1 MRKYV
6 SEATTY
12 LFVFT
17 IIVAVSLTANARP
30 IQQHKE
36 FSRVAQNMAARQSS
50 VYQVTQDTSGLL
62 WLATDT
68 DGILRYDGYQFS
80 RWTEAVLPSVKT
92 ADFSKLLIDDDII
105 WAATWGHGLAAWNSK
120 TQKAHQFKQTK
131 HSSSLKN
138 NRVQTLFKDS
148 QNRLWVGS
156 LGGLQYIKP
165 GQTIQEDLTF
175 KFLAEQHPLNN
186 LRIWWIT
193 ESSSALWVAS
203 SQGVFKVSLDLK
215 TWEQYFVDPDNVG
228 ENRANEVR
236 TIEFINDTIWIGT
249 AQGLFYLDNETDTFN
264 RIVFKGDNAPTS
276 LRVNDIVS
284 ENNDHE
290 HSALWAGAS
299 EGLYQVNI
307 EDKTF
312 VKQDNGWSALKNIDI
327 RYLHF
332 DNTDTLWIG
341 TRSQGLFKGV
351 TTVKNFTDPLAKI
364 KTLTNLPAT
373 DNPVQAVHY
382 TNNNDLWLGNSA
394 GLYKRDAITQLW
406 QFFPF
411 NDEYPV
417 REVNVLFTDSHG
429 DLWVGTNEELFRTP
443 SDNPKLDPVDAI
455 KTQLGLEEN
464 TVTAIH
470 ESDDDTV
477 LLGLWGQGIVKFD
490 RASGMFS
497 WHNQTF
503 GDLRGDQAYS
513 IVTVEGSGI
522 YSATRYSGLLD
533 LTNQSL
539 VEGLFNN
546 ETLLCAYSFRPNT
559 IWLCSDNGLWEYNT
573 QSKATQHFTE
583 SDGLPSNRIL
593 GITADKTGNLWVITS
608 LGLARLDL
616 TSHKII
622 TLNEADGLPSSNFIE
637 HAIDSSSTG
646 EVTIGSTAGASS
658 FSPEQVKIKEVV
670 ANTALISIEVNDEN
684 ITDRYALT
692 SKRFILPEDYQSF
705 SLSFA
710 ITDFRAPEKNS
721 IRYQLSGV
729 NDQWSEW
736 TTDLSLDFSG
746 LSPGEYQLTVQ
757 GRNSQG
763 IESKKPLTLS
773 LVIEAPWWYN
783 FWTFFVGTSVFIVG
797 IYVAIRL
804 RTKTLERANL
814 KLEAEIAQR
823 TNELKFANEKLQ
835 KLSETDPL
843 TGLLNRRGFETNFC
857 QLIQEHQKSG
867 KPLSI
872 LLIDVDHFK
881 KFNDKYG
888 HNAGDSALKTV
899 SRTLSDGV
907 REQDIVARWG
917 GEEFALALPNL
928 DIKKAEE
935 TANRLRLAIA
945 NQELDC
951 EGIPVAITATIG
963 ISSFNAEEDNLAVW
977 IKAADDALY
986 QGKNTGR
993 NRVVAANTNPFK

>member
-1 MRKYV
+1 MKKYV
-6 SEATTY
+6 SEAITY

-17 IIVAVSLTANARP
+17 IIAAVSPTANANPMQR
-30 IQQHKE
+30 HKE

-50 VYQVTQDTSGLL
+50 VYQITQDTSGLL

-120 TQKAHQFKQTK
+120 TQKTHQFKQTK
-131 HSSSLKN
+131 NSSDLKN

-175 KFLAEQHPLNN
+175 KFIAEQHPLNN

-215 TWEQYFVDPDNVG
+215 TWEQYFVDPDNIG
-228 ENRANEVR
+228 ENRANQVR
-236 TIEFINDTIWIGT
+236 TIELVGDTLWVGT
-249 AQGLFYLDNETDTFN
+249 AQGLFYLDNETNTF
-264 RIVFKGDNAPTS
+264 KPTHFEGVKTPAS
-276 LRVNDIVS
+276 LRVNDMIVES
-284 ENNDHE
+284 NNGKQ
-290 HSALWAGAS
+290 SSLWVGAS
-299 EGLYQVNI
+299 EGLYQVNT
-307 EDKTF
+307 ESRTF
-312 VKQDNGWSALKNIDI
+312 IKQKNDWAALKNIDI
-327 RYLHF
+327 RSLHF
-332 DNTDTLWIG
+332 DKTDTLWIG
-341 TRSQGLFKGV
+341 TRSQGLFKGI
-351 TTVKNFTDPLAKI
+351 TTVNNFTDPLAGVKA
-364 KTLTNLPAT
+364 LSNVPAT
-373 DNPVQAVHY
+373 DNPVQAIHY
-382 TNNNDLWLGNSA
+382 ANNNDLWLANTA
-394 GLYKRDAITQLW
+394 GLYKRDSVTELW

-411 NDEYPV
+411 NNEYPV
-417 REVNVLFTDSHG
+417 REVNVLITDSHG
-429 DLWVGTNEELFRTP
+429 DLWVGTNQELFRTP
-443 SDNPKLDPVDAI
+443 GDNPKLDPVDAI
-455 KTQLGLEEN
+455 EIQLGLEEN

-470 ESDDDTV
+470 ESDDGTI

-490 RASGMFS
+490 RDSGMFS
-497 WHNQTF
+497 WHNQKF
-503 GDLRGDQAYS
+503 GKLRNDQAYS
-513 IVTVEGSGI
+513 IVTVESSGI
-522 YSATRYSGLLD
+522 YSATGYSGLLN

-539 VEGLFNN
+539 VEGPFNS
-546 ETLLCAYSFRPNT
+546 ETLLCAYSFKPT
-559 IWLCSDNGLWEYNT
+559 IIWLCSDNGLWEYNT
-573 QSKATQHFTE
+573 QSKTTQHFTE

-608 LGLARLDL
+608 LGLARLNL

-670 ANTALISIEVNDEN
+670 ANTALTSIEVNDEN

-692 SKRFILPEDYQSF
+692 SKRFILPEDYQRF
-705 SLSFA
+705 RLSFA

-736 TTDLSLDFSG
+736 TTDLSLNFNA
-746 LSPGEYQLTVQ
+746 LPPGKYQLTVQ

-773 LVIEAPWWYN
+773 LVVRAPWWYN
-783 FWTFFVGTSVFIVG
+783 FWTFFVGTSVFIVC

-814 KLEAEIAQR
+814 KLEAEIALR

-843 TGLLNRRGFETNFC
+843 TGLLNRRGFENSF
-857 QLIQEHQKSG
+857 QRLILLHQKS
-867 KPLSI
+867 KEPLSI
-872 LLIDVDHFK
+872 LLIDIDHFK

-888 HNAGDSALKTV
+888 HNAGDSTLQTV
-899 SRTLSDGV
+899 SQTLTSCV

-917 GEEFALALPNL
+917 GEEFVLALPNL
-928 DIKKAEE
+928 NIKKAEE

-986 QGKNTGR
+986 EGKEKGR
-993 NRVVAANTNPFK
+993 NRFVANTNPFK